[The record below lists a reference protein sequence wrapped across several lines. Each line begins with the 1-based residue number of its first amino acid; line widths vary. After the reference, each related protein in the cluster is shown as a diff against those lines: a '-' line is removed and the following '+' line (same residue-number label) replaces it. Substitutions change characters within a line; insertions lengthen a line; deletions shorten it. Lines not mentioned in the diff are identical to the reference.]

1 MAVFWST
8 YTNKVDR
15 KGRVSIPAAFRK
27 PLIGNEFQ
35 GVMVFPALQS
45 PSLEGRSWDQMEELA
60 KGVEALPEFSL
71 ERDALAAAIFG
82 NSVPLP
88 FDPEGR
94 IILPQHLV
102 EHANITTEAAFVGL
116 GRSFQIWEPKA
127 LAAFQA
133 EARDRIR
140 RDGLTLP
147 ARPTPPAG
155 SKEGT

>member
-1 MAVFWST
+1 MGVFWST

-15 KGRVSIPAAFRK
+15 KGRVSLPASFRK

-35 GVMVFPALQS
+35 GVMLFPALQG
-45 PSLEGRSWDQMEELA
+45 PALEGRSWEQMEDLA

-94 IILPQHLV
+94 ILLPQHLADY
-102 EHANITTEAAFVGL
+102 ANITTEAAFVGM

-133 EARDRIR
+133 ESRDRIR
-140 RDGLTLP
+140 REGLTLP
-147 ARPTPPAG
+147 ARLTPPSG
-155 SKEGT
+155 KEGT